1 MTLLGSTIAK
11 LLILEARI
19 SQMVWKV
26 SFVLCVCC
34 LSTVHTSHMYICL
47 CYSHM
52 FRLNVNIVHLKLC
65 FVLAFKVKL
74 QSILFPYVFSHLLY
88 PWQSFLSPMCS
99 FLMWRLWPSLL
110 SFLYW
115 QMWHLNETPWC
126 TAICFF
132 DKYFFPAYPHCCN
145 HSWCNHIWALHEH
158 FSHAFSCEI
167 DTLLCNH
174 IDDDSNQRNSHLQ
187 QYTGQDPLSF
197 LLQPGL

>member
-11 LLILEARI
+11 LLILQAQSVKWFEMCPLFCVFVVCPHI
-19 SQMVWKV
+19 SHV
-26 SFVLCVCC
+26 CV
-34 LSTVHTSHMYICL
+34 

-52 FRLNVNIVHLKLC
+52 FRLNVHLKLC

-126 TAICFF
+126 RVAGVGWLSGTAAESLRAFGERVFANFRNKNVLFYNCGKTGHLWLPKDLHTHRHVPSNALF
-132 DKYFFPAYPHCCN
+132 DV
-145 HSWCNHIWALHEH
+145 
-158 FSHAFSCEI
+158 
-167 DTLLCNH
+167 
-174 IDDDSNQRNSHLQ
+174 
-187 QYTGQDPLSF
+187 
-197 LLQPGL
+197 